1 MQKQIVITNPDIL
14 RLEQLVHTGSALSDD
29 RLQALEQELNRAEVV
44 APEDIAKTVVTMNSR
59 MRIQDLDRDVE
70 FVCTV
75 VFPAEANAE
84 QNRVSVLAPLGT
96 ALLGCR
102 VGQIV
107 RFSAP
112 GGVRRVKIIAI
123 EYQPEAAA
131 RKRLAASS
139 GRRKQSSS

>member
-1 MQKQIVITNPDIL
+1 MQKQIVITDPDIR
-14 RLEQLVHTGSALSDD
+14 RLEQLVDTGSALSDD
-29 RLQALEQELNRAEVV
+29 RLQALEQELNRAVVV

-59 MRIQDLDRDVE
+59 IRIYDLDRDFE

-84 QNRVSVLAPLGT
+84 HNKISVLAPLGT

-112 GGVRRVKIIAI
+112 GGVRRVKIMAI

-131 RKRLAASS
+131 RKRS
-139 GRRKQSSS
+139 GPLRPQS